1 MNTTDLWEKLGELEN
16 DQALQV
22 LTQLFARYE
31 NTVQLNPQDPE
42 AWAFFRHLA
51 TILEQIQTCNV
62 NRR

>member
-31 NTVQLNPQDPE
+31 NNVQLNPQDPE
-42 AWAFFRHLA
+42 SSAFFRHLA
-51 TILEQIQTCNV
+51 AILEQIQTCNV

>member
-1 MNTTDLWEKLGELEN
+1 MNTTDLWERLGELEN

-31 NTVQLNPQDPE
+31 NNLQLNPQDPE
-42 AWAFFRHLA
+42 SSVFFRHLA
-51 TILEQIQTCNV
+51 AILEQIQTCNV